1 MKHFVHSF
9 NKFLLSASYM
19 AIGIL
24 GTWDKL
30 VNTTDKSLLLWSLH
44 SRGNDNKQYMEHIS
58 RQYSL

>member
-1 MKHFVHSF
+1 
-9 NKFLLSASYM
+9 M

-24 GTWDKL
+24 GTCDKL

-44 SRGNDNKQYMEHIS
+44 SRGKDNKQYMEHIS